1 MGKQRIFG
9 VMVLAALTAA
19 VLGANRFWT
28 PEQETVPPAE
38 EAAPAVTVLELS
50 AADAAE
56 DGTAARNPLPDL
68 DISAVSAAMSE
79 EERAAFETYLPILR
93 GEEGFRWVSVVRPD
107 CAEPEREPL
116 DVTMAAYCDARYG
129 PLELEEPPEALTL
142 YGLAVQDID
151 GDGGAELVLHFRD
164 LGGHYLVLRRED
176 ETVWGAVYVERGFQG
191 LQKNGV
197 YASSG
202 GVGYTYYYQTS
213 FRDGVFEER
222 ELGHK
227 LYDGEGA
234 FDCELDG
241 QKVTEEVFDGWRD
254 ETLLVGNAAWYAPDG
269 TVLETDLLPGLD
281 VSSLKAAMPEA
292 DYKVFEDYLPVLRGE
307 ETFRWVAGPYDG
319 YPNYDWEPFDADMA
333 KVHEKLWDG
342 FGGEIPE
349 TLTLDR
355 LAVQDIDGDGG
366 AELILLFQD
375 GAYNYLVL
383 HREGDAV
390 YGTSLYVRWFEGL
403 QKNGVYI
410 GAGGAGYSTY
420 YQMAFQNGR
429 FEQRE
434 LGVKI
439 DGASVCYRELDG
451 QEVTE
456 EVFDAW
462 LAENMVGGVT
472 WYAPDGTVCPD
483 GM

>member
-1 MGKQRIFG
+1 
-9 VMVLAALTAA
+9 
-19 VLGANRFWT
+19 
-28 PEQETVPPAE
+28 
-38 EAAPAVTVLELS
+38 
-50 AADAAE
+50 
-56 DGTAARNPLPDL
+56 
-68 DISAVSAAMSE
+68 
-79 EERAAFETYLPILR
+79 
-93 GEEGFRWVSVVRPD
+93 
-107 CAEPEREPL
+107 
-116 DVTMAAYCDARYG
+116 
-129 PLELEEPPEALTL
+129 
-142 YGLAVQDID
+142 
-151 GDGGAELVLHFRD
+151 
-164 LGGHYLVLRRED
+164 
-176 ETVWGAVYVERGFQG
+176 
-191 LQKNGV
+191 
-197 YASSG
+197 
-202 GVGYTYYYQTS
+202 
-213 FRDGVFEER
+213 
-222 ELGHK
+222 
-227 LYDGEGA
+227 
-234 FDCELDG
+234 
-241 QKVTEEVFDGWRD
+241 
-254 ETLLVGNAAWYAPDG
+254 
-269 TVLETDLLPGLD
+269 
-281 VSSLKAAMPEA
+281 
-292 DYKVFEDYLPVLRGE
+292 
-307 ETFRWVAGPYDG
+307 
-319 YPNYDWEPFDADMA
+319 MA